1 MLRQRDALPAHEPSA
16 RIHAYTV
23 PMREAIWPEHLFKPA
38 AALAEPSRATMLAAL
53 MDGVALPAGELAQ
66 LAGISAATASA
77 HLARLVTEGFVAV
90 ESQGRHRY
98 YRLAG
103 SEVAAALEAMAS
115 LMPRPP
121 QRQRPGDPALW
132 RARLCYHH
140 LAGHVGVLLRESM
153 LQRGWLQ
160 LDGDG
165 CCLSPSGRET
175 LQRLDIL
182 AAHGPAALRGRLCLD
197 WTERRHHI
205 GGTLGRD
212 LAHGLIVR
220 VGWLRRRPRSRALT
234 PTPVGTAALAR
245 EFGIDADTLNASLA
259 GPVAG

>member
-1 MLRQRDALPAHEPSA
+1 
-16 RIHAYTV
+16 
-23 PMREAIWPEHLFKPA
+23 MREAVWPEHLFKPA

-53 MDGVALPAGELAQ
+53 LDGVALPAGELAQ
-66 LAGISAATASA
+66 LAGIGAATASA
-77 HLARLVTEGFVAV
+77 HLARLVAEGFVAV
-90 ESQGRHRY
+90 EAQGRHRY
-98 YRLAG
+98 YRLANAD
-103 SEVAAALEAMAS
+103 VAAALEAMAS

-121 QRQRPGDPALW
+121 PRQRPGDPSLW

-165 CCLSPSGRET
+165 CSLSRPGLDA

-182 AAHGPAALRGRLCLD
+182 AAAPPATLRGRLCLD
-197 WTERRHHI
+197 WTERRHHV
-205 GGTLGRD
+205 GGELGRE
-212 LAHGLIVR
+212 LAHGLIER

-234 PTPVGTAALAR
+234 PTPPGTAALAR
-245 EFGIDADTLNASLA
+245 EFGIDADALNAGLSAPGA
-259 GPVAG
+259 G

>member
-1 MLRQRDALPAHEPSA
+1 
-16 RIHAYTV
+16 
-23 PMREAIWPEHLFKPA
+23 MREAVWPEHLFKPA
-38 AALAEPSRATMLAAL
+38 AAMAEPSRATMLAAL
-53 MDGVALPAGELAQ
+53 LDGVALPAGELAQ

-77 HLARLVTEGFVAV
+77 HLARLLAEGFIAV

-98 YRLAG
+98 YRLA
-103 SEVAAALEAMAS
+103 SAEVAAALEAMAS

-121 QRQRPGDPALW
+121 QRQRPGDPSLW

-165 CCLSPSGRET
+165 CGLSRPGHDA
-175 LQRLDIL
+175 LQRLDL
-182 AAHGPAALRGRLCLD
+182 LPADSPATLRGRLCLD

-205 GGTLGRD
+205 GGALGRD
-212 LAHGLIVR
+212 LACGLIER

-234 PTPVGTAALAR
+234 PTPLGLAALAR
-245 EFGIDADTLNASLA
+245 EFGIDADTLNAGLSGA
-259 GPVAG
+259 D